1 MANLVIPGDGSDQPR
16 DTLSPER
23 EEQNSKLANQS
34 GKGNQVA
41 DAAGIVESQGSAS
54 GNDG

>member
-16 DTLSPER
+16 DTLSPGR
-23 EEQNSKLANQS
+23 EEQNSKLTNQS